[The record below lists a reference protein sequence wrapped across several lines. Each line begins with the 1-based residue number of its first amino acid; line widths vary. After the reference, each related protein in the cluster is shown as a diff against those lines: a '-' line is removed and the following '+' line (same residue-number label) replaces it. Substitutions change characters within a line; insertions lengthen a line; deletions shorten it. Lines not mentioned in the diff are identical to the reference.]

1 MFDLVRSNTPEFA
14 YPFLP
19 CAYPPSAMARQKLS
33 KIVVEGMK
41 PAPAELVVWDSA
53 LPGFGLRIKPT
64 GIRSYIVQ
72 YRTRD
77 TGQSKRMT
85 IGQRLELFVTVCRAV
100 QHAG

>member
-1 MFDLVRSNTPEFA
+1 MTMSCR
-14 YPFLP
+14 
-19 CAYPPSAMARQKLS
+19 
-33 KIVVEGMK
+33 
-41 PAPAELVVWDSA
+41 PAPSTAPARGSCDMRASRSA

-85 IGQRLELFVTVCRAV
+85 IGQLMMIPLEP
-100 QHAG
+100 